1 MCGQCHQALS
11 DETVIQ
17 QWKEALEN
25 PRFERWNTTSFSHL
39 LITIRGAN
47 GEEAHKLGVELG
59 EKFYKWFVGPSE
71 GLWEY
76 FGPYHPQFGLEP
88 FPSIQEVRKK
98 LDDAFSFYKTTGQY
112 NKHSVLGKTEEEEI
126 DSVLEYNTEEDS
138 TESSGQSS
146 INSI

>member
-25 PRFERWNTTSFSHL
+25 PEFEKWNLTSFNHV

-47 GEEAHKLGVELG
+47 GEEGHKLGVQLG
-59 EKFYKWFVGPSE
+59 EKFYNWFVGYW

-76 FGPYHPQFGLEP
+76 FGAYQS
-88 FPSIQEVRKK
+88 FPSIQQVREQ
-98 LDDAFSFYKTTGQY
+98 LDTACDYYKQ
-112 NKHSVLGKTEEEEI
+112 NK
-126 DSVLEYNTEEDS
+126 
-138 TESSGQSS
+138 
-146 INSI
+146 

>member
-76 FGPYHPQFGLEP
+76 FVSYHPQFGLEP
-88 FPSIQEVRKK
+88 FPSIQEVRKE
-98 LDDAFSFYKTTGQY
+98 LDDAFTFYKTTGQY
-112 NKHSVLGKTEEEEI
+112 NKHAVLGKTEESTTEEY
-126 DSVLEYNTEEDS
+126 STEEDS
-138 TESSGQSS
+138 TESTGD
-146 INSI
+146 IANSI